1 MPEGITR
8 RGNSW
13 RARYRNPETRQ
24 QHERSFAK
32 QVDAIKWRRQ
42 QLDAL
47 DHGRWVDP
55 QAGKVSFLRYF
66 ESWERD
72 QV

>member
-8 RGNSW
+8 RGTSW
-13 RARYRNPETRQ
+13 RARYRNKETGQ

-47 DHGRWVDP
+47 DRARWVDP

-66 ESWERD
+66 
-72 QV
+72 